1 MNTKTILLMSVAVAC
16 GLGASYMTSQ
26 MLKERRTEPEQV
38 KTVPVLV
45 TTARVPGWRP
55 IKEPEKFFEVKE
67 YPEELAPK
75 NALGQLIDIKDQRLN
90 KSLDAG
96 KPITQEDLLT
106 KEQQTVADQLQAGQ
120 RAIAI
125 RVNAE
130 SLAGGFVLPGSR
142 VDVILT
148 RREGNAS
155 AMIVLQNMLVLAVD
169 NQVERNPET
178 KSIIGQTVTLAATP
192 AEATRLTLAGTVGE
206 LRLTLKGHGDTN
218 RVLSGVMRVEDLQRP
233 LATATS
239 SGDFLDTDQSSS
251 TTSPLVPLPIL
262 PSEEKG
268 EKSEKAEKTEK
279 PAPPPPAPAPVVRMR
294 KRPHVMTIINGLQ
307 RDRTEFVDG
316 LGEDQGD
323 SSFNE
328 PRRPRKTETKT
339 DTARS
344 ETGSKGKKEKS
355 EDKEETEQPEPR
367 KSDKK

>member
-1 MNTKTILLMSVAVAC
+1 MNTKTIVLMSVAVAC

-26 MLKERRTEPEQV
+26 MLKDRRKEPEEV

-45 TTARVPGWRP
+45 ATARVPGWRP
-55 IKEPEKFFEVKE
+55 IKEPGKFFEVKE

-75 NALGQLIDIKDQRLN
+75 NALGQLTDIQDQRLN

-96 KPITQEDLLT
+96 KPVTQEDLLT

-148 RREGNAS
+148 RKEGNAS

-206 LRLTLKGHGDTN
+206 LRLTLKGHGDTG

-233 LATATS
+233 LTSASS
-239 SGDFLDTDQSSS
+239 SGDFLDTDQTPS
-251 TTSPLVPLPIL
+251 TTSPLVPLPLL
-262 PSEEKG
+262 PPEEKG
-268 EKSEKAEKTEK
+268 EKSEKAEKA
-279 PAPPPPAPAPVVRMR
+279 APPSPAPAPVVRMR

-316 LGEDQGD
+316 LGEDLGD
-323 SSFNE
+323 SSVNE
-328 PRRPRKTETKT
+328 SRRPRKSDTKT

-344 ETGSKGKKEKS
+344 ETGKGKKEKS
-355 EDKEETEQPEPR
+355 EDKEETEEPESR